1 MALPAGCRKVC
12 RPKRALNRR
21 VTAKAVGRF
30 ACYAREA
37 GESSADIIEEISK
50 CVAMEDVGCDK
61 VREKIELA
69 VAALAILAAIAISR
83 GRANKLAAEET
94 AALIERLRASSSTAP
109 VGTIRTL
116 DKVQALLIIGSDSDE
131 KMNEAFAELLDNLKQ
146 AAQDARGEP
155 PDGVV
160 ITDTGA

>member
-1 MALPAGCRKVC
+1 
-12 RPKRALNRR
+12 
-21 VTAKAVGRF
+21 
-30 ACYAREA
+30 
-37 GESSADIIEEISK
+37 
-50 CVAMEDVGCDK
+50 MEDVGCDK

-94 AALIERLRASSSTAP
+94 AALIERLRASSSTVP

-131 KMNEAFAELLDNLKQ
+131 KMNEAFADLLDNLKQ